1 MTRAVV
7 AHDMKGRTRFRLVE
21 RRGDVAFFAA
31 AVKSLGALDGVLS
44 VTARPETASILLHHR
59 LSSAAIAAFAAERDL
74 FHVEQG
80 ARRTASSADSAPTFD
95 IGKLEASAA
104 LGFLAIAAYQAS
116 RGLMFGPAISH
127 LLDAVEL
134 ARRSRR

>member
-7 AHDMKGRTRFRLVE
+7 AHDMKGRTRLRVIE
-21 RRGDVAFFAA
+21 RRGDVAFFTA
-31 AVKSLGALDGVLS
+31 AVKTLGALDGVLS
-44 VTARPETASILLHHR
+44 VTARPETASILLRHN
-59 LSSAAIAAFAAERDL
+59 LSSEKIATFAAERGLFQVEAAAAREAAPVQTLPALDL
-74 FHVEQG
+74 
-80 ARRTASSADSAPTFD
+80 RT
-95 IGKLEASAA
+95 LEVPAA
-104 LGFLAIAAYQAS
+104 LGFIAIAAYQAS